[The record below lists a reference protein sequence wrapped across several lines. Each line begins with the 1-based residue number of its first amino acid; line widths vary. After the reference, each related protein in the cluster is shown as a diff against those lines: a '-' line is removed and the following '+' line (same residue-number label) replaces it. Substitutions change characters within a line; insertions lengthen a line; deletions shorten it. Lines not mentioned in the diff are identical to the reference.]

1 MRVPRQEQPKARI
14 EIIPMIDVIFFLLV
28 FFMISTLSMTVNRG
42 LPVNLPTA
50 ATSQKEVGESMALT
64 LTQDGE
70 LFLNREPIALQDLGQ
85 RVKAALA
92 TNAQLMVIINADGQA
107 RHSSVVEI
115 LDELRG
121 AGVSRLAIAVKPAKK
136 PSP

>member
-1 MRVPRQEQPKARI
+1 MRVPRPTLSKARI

-50 ATSQKEVGESMALT
+50 ATSQKELGENIALT

-70 LFLNREPIALQDLGQ
+70 LFLNREPIVLQDLGR
-85 RVKAALA
+85 RVKTALA
-92 TNAQLMVIINADGQA
+92 TNAQLMVIINADGQV

-115 LDELRG
+115 LDELRV
-121 AGVSRLAIAVKPAKK
+121 AGVSRLAIAVKPVKK
-136 PSP
+136 SSP

>member
-1 MRVPRQEQPKARI
+1 MRVPRQAPSKARI

-50 ATSQKEVGESMALT
+50 ATSQKELGENIALT

-70 LFLNREPIALQDLGQ
+70 LFLNREPIVLQDLGR
-85 RVKAALA
+85 RVKTALA
-92 TNAQLMVIINADGQA
+92 TNARLMVIINADGQV

-115 LDELRG
+115 LDELRV
-121 AGVSRLAIAVKPAKK
+121 AGVSRLAIAVKPVKK
-136 PSP
+136 SSP

>member
-1 MRVPRQEQPKARI
+1 MRVPRPALSKARI

-50 ATSQKEVGESMALT
+50 ATSQKELGENIALT

-70 LFLNREPIALQDLGQ
+70 LFLNRELIVLQDLGR

-92 TNAQLMVIINADGQA
+92 TNAQLMVIINADGQV

-115 LDELRG
+115 LDELRV
-121 AGVSRLAIAVKPAKK
+121 AGVSRLAIAVKPVKK
-136 PSP
+136 SAP

>member
-1 MRVPRQEQPKARI
+1 MRVPRQAPSKARI

-50 ATSQKEVGESMALT
+50 ATSQKEVGENIDLT
-64 LTQDGE
+64 LTQDGA
-70 LFLNREPIALQDLGQ
+70 LFFNREPIALQDLGQ

-92 TNAQLMVIINADGQA
+92 TDAQLMVIINADGQT
-107 RHSSVVEI
+107 RHSSVIEI

-136 PSP
+136 SSP

>member
-1 MRVPRQEQPKARI
+1 MRVPRQALSKARI

-92 TNAQLMVIINADGQA
+92 TNAQLMIIINADGQA

>member
-1 MRVPRQEQPKARI
+1 MRVPRQAPSKARI

-50 ATSQKEVGESMALT
+50 ATSQKEVGENIALT
-64 LTQDGE
+64 LTQDGA
-70 LFLNREPIALQDLGQ
+70 LFFNREPIALQDLGQ

-92 TNAQLMVIINADGQA
+92 TDAQLMVIINADGQT
-107 RHSSVVEI
+107 RHSSVIEI

-136 PSP
+136 SSP

>member
-1 MRVPRQEQPKARI
+1 V
-14 EIIPMIDVIFFLLV
+14 
-28 FFMISTLSMTVNRG
+28 
-42 LPVNLPTA
+42 
-50 ATSQKEVGESMALT
+50 ALT

-70 LFLNREPIALQDLGQ
+70 LFLNRELIALQDLGP

-121 AGVSRLAIAVKPAKK
+121 AGVSRLAIAVKPVKK
-136 PSP
+136 SSP

>member
-1 MRVPRQEQPKARI
+1 MRVPRQAPSKARI

-50 ATSQKEVGESMALT
+50 ATSQKEAGENIDLT
-64 LTQDGE
+64 LTQDGA
-70 LFLNREPIALQDLGQ
+70 LFFNREPIALQDLGP

-92 TNAQLMVIINADGQA
+92 TNAQLMAIINADGQA

-115 LDELRG
+115 LDELRI
-121 AGVSRLAIAVKPAKK
+121 AGVSRLAIAVKPARKS
-136 PSP
+136 SP

>member
-1 MRVPRQEQPKARI
+1 MRVPRQAPSKARI

-50 ATSQKEVGESMALT
+50 ATSQKEVGDNLDLT
-64 LTQDGE
+64 LTQDGK
-70 LFLNREPIALQDLGQ
+70 LFLNREPIALQELGQ

-92 TNAQLMVIINADGQA
+92 ADSRLVVVINADGQS
-107 RHSSVVEI
+107 RHSSVIEV

-136 PSP
+136 SSP

>member
-1 MRVPRQEQPKARI
+1 MRVPRQAPSKARI

-50 ATSQKEVGESMALT
+50 ATSQKEVGENIALT
-64 LTQDGE
+64 LTQDGA
-70 LFLNREPIALQDLGQ
+70 LFFNREPIALQDLGQ
-85 RVKAALA
+85 RVKTALA
-92 TNAQLMVIINADGQA
+92 TDAQLMVIINADGQT
-107 RHSSVVEI
+107 RHSSVIEI

-136 PSP
+136 SSP

>member
-1 MRVPRQEQPKARI
+1 MRVPRPALSKARI

-50 ATSQKEVGESMALT
+50 ATSQKELGETMAIT

-70 LFLNREPIALQDLGQ
+70 LFLNREPIVLQDLGP
-85 RVKAALA
+85 RLKAALA
-92 TNAQLMVIINADGQA
+92 TNAQLMVIINADGQV

-115 LDELRG
+115 LDELRI
-121 AGVSRLAIAVKPAKK
+121 AGVSRLAIAVKPARKS
-136 PSP
+136 SP

>member
-1 MRVPRQEQPKARI
+1 MRVPRQAPSKARI

-50 ATSQKEVGESMALT
+50 ATSQKELGENIALT

-70 LFLNREPIALQDLGQ
+70 LFLNREPIVLQDLGR
-85 RVKAALA
+85 RVKTALA
-92 TNAQLMVIINADGQA
+92 TNAQLMVIINADGQV

-115 LDELRG
+115 LDELRV
-121 AGVSRLAIAVKPAKK
+121 AGVSRLAIAVKPVKK
-136 PSP
+136 SSP

>member
-1 MRVPRQEQPKARI
+1 MRVPRQAPSKARI

-50 ATSQKEVGESMALT
+50 ATSQRELGETMALT

-92 TNAQLMVIINADGQA
+92 TDAQLMVIINADGQT
-107 RHSSVVEI
+107 RHSSVIEI

-136 PSP
+136 SSP

>member
-1 MRVPRQEQPKARI
+1 MRVPRQASSKARI

-50 ATSQKEVGESMALT
+50 ATSQKEVGETMALT
-64 LTQDGE
+64 LTQDGG
-70 LFLNREPIALQDLGQ
+70 LFLNREPIVQQDLGQ

-92 TNAQLMVIINADGQA
+92 ANAQLTVIINADGQVQ
-107 RHSSVVEI
+107 HSSVVDI
-115 LDELRG
+115 LDELRV

-136 PSP
+136 SSP